1 MKNIVLIGFMGS
13 GKTSVAKSINR
24 ASRIKYVDTDNLII
38 EEEQMQ
44 INEIFEE
51 YGEEYFR
58 IKEKQM
64 SKKLRKVQ
72 NIVIATGGGFVMND
86 NIKNLND
93 NSVVYYLY
101 TSFDVMVKRLQ
112 NSKNRPLF
120 KNDDSLKKLYD
131 TRRVLYEQNSD
142 HVIDTDNRTV
152 DEVAKEILRLHLE
165 E

>member
-44 INEIFEE
+44 INDIFDE

-58 IKEKQM
+58 IKENQI

-72 NIVIATGGGFVMND
+72 GIVIATGGGFVMND

-93 NSVVYYLY
+93 NSIVYYLQ
-101 TSFDVMVKRLQ
+101 TSFDVTVKRLQ
-112 NSKNRPLF
+112 NNKNRPLF
-120 KNDDSLKKLYD
+120 KNDDSLKQLYD
-131 TRRVLYEQNSD
+131 VRRMLYQQNAD
-142 HVIDTDNRTV
+142 YIIDTDIRTV
-152 DEVAKEILRLHLE
+152 NEVAKEILRIHLGE
-165 E
+165 